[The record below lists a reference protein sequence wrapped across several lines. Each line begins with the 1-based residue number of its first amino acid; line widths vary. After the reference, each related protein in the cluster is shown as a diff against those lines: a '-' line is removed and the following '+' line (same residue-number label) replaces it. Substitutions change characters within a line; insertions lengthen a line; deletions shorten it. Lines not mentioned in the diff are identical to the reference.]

1 MASFDL
7 YTLDRFEDDGWA
19 VLERPDGVTF
29 NVPAAWLPAEAQ
41 EGHILSLDAQLG
53 TKTST
58 LHLSISDRAA
68 RRGGAPQTRRVTQG
82 ATRGYQAVRRFLLLF
97 LFCLF
102 PFSLAQLEL
111 VFLGVGQGDSVLIR
125 SPSGQ
130 NVLYD
135 GGRRD
140 DEVLEYLREM
150 NVQSLDLVIASHPD
164 ADHIGG
170 LAEVVRHYQPRYFMD
185 NGVVHSTQTYQ
196 GLLGAVEGAGSSL
209 LEPSG
214 QRIGLGE
221 VSLQVLPPPDD
232 AEAQA
237 FNWWATH
244 APDLLTDVAVYKAS
258 HHGSENGDTPLSM
271 SEFKPETVVISVGAD
286 NSYGHPSESALRLYS
301 TAGTKVFRTDMQGT
315 ITVTA
320 HEDGTY
326 QVTTG
331 KAAPTPSAQP
341 RGETPGAVGAASSLA
356 YDPEGP
362 DKDCGD
368 FSSQAEAQAFYEAA
382 GAGDPHR
389 LDGDDDG
396 VACESLP

>member
-1 MASFDL
+1 MD
-7 YTLDRFEDDGWA
+7 
-19 VLERPDGVTF
+19 
-29 NVPAAWLPAEAQ
+29 
-41 EGHILSLDAQLG
+41 
-53 TKTST
+53 
-58 LHLSISDRAA
+58 
-68 RRGGAPQTRRVTQG
+68 
-82 ATRGYQAVRRFLLLF
+82 
-97 LFCLF
+97 
-102 PFSLAQLEL
+102 
-111 VFLGVGQGDSVLIR
+111 VGQGDAVLIR

-140 DEVLEYLREM
+140 DEVLEYLQEM

-196 GLLGAVEGAGSSL
+196 DLLEAVEGAGSSL
-209 LEPSG
+209 LEPTG

-221 VSLQVLPPPDD
+221 ASLQVLPPPDDESFDNNNRSIGVVISYGNFATALTGD

-237 FNWWATH
+237 FNWWAERV
-244 APDLLTDVAVYKAS
+244 PNVFTDVDVYKAS

-286 NSYGHPSESALRLYS
+286 NPYGHPAASALRLYS
-301 TAGTKVFRTDMQGT
+301 AAGAQVFRTDMQGT
-315 ITVTA
+315 VTVTA

-326 QVTTG
+326 QVTTS
-331 KAAPTPSAQP
+331 KAAPTPPAQS
-341 RGETPGAVGAASSLA
+341 RGEAPGAVGAASSLA

-368 FSSQAEAQAFYEAA
+368 FSSQAEAQAFFQAA
-382 GAGDPHR
+382 GPNDPHH
-389 LDGDDDG
+389 LDGNGDG